1 MKRLPATITRL
12 QFTEVN
18 FAIRN
23 FTLRTR
29 KAITDLGFRAL
40 ATFVSMVVTANA
52 VADTPPRAAV
62 PVAPGIYA
70 LHARAFAGNTGEVTG
85 ANSAFVVGPRG
96 VVVIDTGISR
106 TEGEEIVAA
115 VRAVTAKPIVLAVLT
130 HPSQEVIFG
139 ASAFQARGI
148 PVLAH
153 RDAAALIA
161 GRCATCLAR
170 LTAALGA
177 DAMAGSRVPV
187 PDVLVEGDATLD
199 VIGRPLQLIAPGHAS
214 APGALAVL
222 DVESRTLF
230 AGSLAA
236 VHAVP
241 DLRDADADGWPAA
254 LAALGATRCR
264 HLVPS
269 HGPWGTCSDIAGF
282 ARYLADL
289 DAHVARLLAGG
300 VSLAELDGASAL
312 PSYAGWERYEAL
324 HRANASRA
332 YLRLER
338 ALFDAPVA
346 PGR

>member
-1 MKRLPATITRL
+1 MERLPATITRL
-12 QFTEVN
+12 QFREVN
-18 FAIRN
+18 LAIRY

-29 KAITDLGFRAL
+29 EKTTGRRYGTKVLL
-40 ATFVSMVVTANA
+40 VSLVVTASSLA
-52 VADTPPRAAV
+52 FGAPRVAERIAAGV
-62 PVAPGIYA
+62 YA
-70 LHARAFAGNTGEVTG
+70 LDARTYASDAGAITA
-85 ANSAFVVGPRG
+85 ANAAFVVGSRG

-106 TEGEEIVAA
+106 AEGEEIIAA
-115 VRAVTAKPIVLAVLT
+115 VRAVTARPIVLAVLT
-130 HPSQEVIFG
+130 HPSQEAIFG

-170 LTAALGA
+170 LEAALGA
-177 DAMAGSRVPV
+177 EAMAGTRVPV
-187 PDVLVEGDATLD
+187 PDVIVDGAATLD
-199 VIGRPLQLIAPGHAS
+199 VIGRPLQLLAPRHAS

-222 DVESRTLF
+222 DVGSATLF

-236 VHAVP
+236 ARAVP
-241 DLRDADADGWPAA
+241 DLRDADVEGWPAA
-254 LAALGATRCR
+254 LATLAATRCR

-269 HGPWGTCSDIAGF
+269 HGPAGSCADIGGF

-289 DAHVARLLAGG
+289 DALVSRLLGEG
-300 VSLAELDGASAL
+300 VSLGELDRASAL
-312 PSYAGWERYEAL
+312 PGYAGWERYDEL

-338 ALFDAPVA
+338 ALFDAPPA
-346 PGR
+346 PAR